1 MEAPGATEIVTYHE
15 TSISSLEPV
24 LPSESFTWLVRPLE
38 TLFVPPVL
46 PNLSQVNISLDC
58 WLFEKVLKNFEILGL
73 ISDEHSPWAE
83 RTIGA
88 IVIVAITL
96 INLGGQIL
104 RKCPNFHAQS
114 NPWF

>member
-1 MEAPGATEIVTYHE
+1 MVGQAIGNALCATGFA
-15 TSISSLEPV
+15 
-24 LPSESFTWLVRPLE
+24 ESVAGKYF
-38 TLFVPPVL
+38 
-46 PNLSQVNISLDC
+46 NI
-58 WLFEKVLKNFEILGL
+58 WLFEKVLKDFEILGL

-96 INLGGQIL
+96 INLGGWIL
-104 RKCPNFHAQS
+104 RKFPNFHAQS